1 MSATQEK
8 YLNKYPAVIEI
19 VKDPGTLPA
28 LADNL
33 SNAEAV
39 RTAIN
44 ALSLHRLASVIDL
57 QSSEDYSDKL
67 KVETDDNG
75 VIYTSVSPVIKISG
89 TYYEIGNPS
98 VLAEMLNK
106 YVVNGTGNQIVGNKI
121 GSQEMPKLICRI
133 TSTLPGSK
141 VKQVYLLDANFVGQI
156 VNSFLDPNRA
166 GDLPNSPFEFEGNKW
181 GAIFTY
187 TDDLPA

>member
-19 VKDPGTLPA
+19 VQDPGTLPV
-28 LADNL
+28 LADDLN
-33 SNAEAV
+33 NAEAV

-44 ALSLHRLASVIDL
+44 ALTLFRLASVIDL

-67 KVETDDNG
+67 KIETDDNG
-75 VIYTSVSPVIKISG
+75 VIYTSTSPVVKISG
-89 TYYEIGNPS
+89 TYYEIGNPD
-98 VLAEMLNK
+98 VLNEMLGK
-106 YVVNGTGNQIVGNKI
+106 YVINGTGTQIVGSKI
-121 GSQEMPKLICRI
+121 KATEMPKLICRI

-141 VKQVYLLDANFVGQI
+141 VKQVYLMDANFVGQI
-156 VNSFLDPNRA
+156 INGFLDPNRA
-166 GDLPNSPFEFEGNKW
+166 GDLPNSTFEFEGNKG